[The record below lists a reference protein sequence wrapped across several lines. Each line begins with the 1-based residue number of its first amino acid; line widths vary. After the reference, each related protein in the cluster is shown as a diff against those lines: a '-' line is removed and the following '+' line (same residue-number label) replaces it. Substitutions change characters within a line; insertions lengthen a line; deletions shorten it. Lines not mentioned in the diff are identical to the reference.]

1 MWNSAWYRRNR
12 PGVVIGSHVDKAG
25 IAPHVVNAI
34 GIGAGNFRT
43 GKVVPLHL
51 KRLAGRPPLLAGI
64 GVVAEEFFLFGVH
77 RDHGKPSGQGPFHG
91 GGDVPELCVPVRMVG
106 SLLGF
111 AIALEAVAQGM
122 KNLGDLRMAGRVFL
136 PAKLPGNRPR
146 AFARPAQRRL
156 RIAPRCAL
164 DHLLQGVHKPG
175 IGDRDL
181 QAR

>member
-1 MWNSAWYRRNR
+1 
-12 PGVVIGSHVDKAG
+12 
-25 IAPHVVNAI
+25 
-34 GIGAGNFRT
+34 
-43 GKVVPLHL
+43 
-51 KRLAGRPPLLAGI
+51 
-64 GVVAEEFFLFGVH
+64 
-77 RDHGKPSGQGPFHG
+77 
-91 GGDVPELCVPVRMVG
+91 MVG

-175 IGDRDL
+175 IGDREEFASR
-181 QAR
+181 ARPTDAAFLGRLSCFYFADALCDGFARKPAGATHQGDSSVAQTDSLIGRHEAARALVQQWPHRTKLLRQFGKRAHAQQSMPP